1 MEKKKKNTGAEEEQ
15 KQDTE
20 LQLYMSEGAQ
30 YSLFEIPSLV
40 QKTRS
45 SVIDEIMYQ
54 ELSDQFTTLVSDE
67 TTKEP
72 DPPVKTKVVLSYEG
86 IRTEGRVKMTPFDH
100 EVIEAVATLVIAG
113 NTHITTSSIFRI
125 IAGKTKNQYISEQ
138 QKQRVRESM
147 EKCAFTRI
155 KIDMTDSF
163 ADKSDQIENAVFS
176 GNMLSFEVITANSS
190 QGVIDCYKVLS
201 VPAIFRYAIQMGKI
215 SEFPIKMLDT
225 PISKTEMS
233 INVQSYLLRRID
245 RMNRDPNA
253 EHRIPW
259 AEIFAVANQ
268 TGAARQALQRLRN
281 TACKILDYWVEFGF
295 LKSYKAD
302 NRNKGS
308 ILIEPNQE
316 WKPKQLQESHPI

>member
-1 MEKKKKNTGAEEEQ
+1 MEAEIEKKKKNTGAEEEQ

-54 ELSDQFTTLVSDE
+54 ELSDQITTLVSDE

-147 EKCAFTRI
+147 
-155 KIDMTDSF
+155 
-163 ADKSDQIENAVFS
+163 
-176 GNMLSFEVITANSS
+176 
-190 QGVIDCYKVLS
+190 
-201 VPAIFRYAIQMGKI
+201 
-215 SEFPIKMLDT
+215 
-225 PISKTEMS
+225 
-233 INVQSYLLRRID
+233 
-245 RMNRDPNA
+245 
-253 EHRIPW
+253 
-259 AEIFAVANQ
+259 
-268 TGAARQALQRLRN
+268 
-281 TACKILDYWVEFGF
+281 
-295 LKSYKAD
+295 
-302 NRNKGS
+302 
-308 ILIEPNQE
+308 
-316 WKPKQLQESHPI
+316 